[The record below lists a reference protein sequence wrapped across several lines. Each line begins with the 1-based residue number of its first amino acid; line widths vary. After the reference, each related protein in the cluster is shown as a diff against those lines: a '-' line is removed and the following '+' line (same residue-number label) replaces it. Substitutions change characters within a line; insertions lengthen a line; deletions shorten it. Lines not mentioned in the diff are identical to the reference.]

1 MRKHAPK
8 RILIVDDERDLVKP
22 LALRLAVTGR
32 YEVAVA
38 YDGEDGLAQAVQFR
52 PDVALIDLAM
62 PGLDGWHLCRRL
74 RVDPRTRRTKVVIMT
89 AWLSP
94 DLGRRA
100 LSEGITQLLL
110 KPFEETELL
119 KALEADFTAAK
130 VREGAPRHEDP
141 EKEEDSLG

>member
-1 MRKHAPK
+1 MRKSAVK
-8 RILIVDDERDLVKP
+8 KVLIVDDERDLVKP
-22 LALRLAVTGR
+22 LALRLAIGGR

-62 PGLDGWHLCRRL
+62 PGLDGWHLCRGL
-74 RVDPRTRRTKVVIMT
+74 REDTRTRRTKVIIMT
-89 AWLSP
+89 AWLSA

-100 LSEGITQLLL
+100 LSEGVTQLLL

-119 KALEADFTAAK
+119 KALEADSVAPK
-130 VREGAPRHEDP
+130 EKNGGPRHEDTQKD
-141 EKEEDSLG
+141 ENRRV